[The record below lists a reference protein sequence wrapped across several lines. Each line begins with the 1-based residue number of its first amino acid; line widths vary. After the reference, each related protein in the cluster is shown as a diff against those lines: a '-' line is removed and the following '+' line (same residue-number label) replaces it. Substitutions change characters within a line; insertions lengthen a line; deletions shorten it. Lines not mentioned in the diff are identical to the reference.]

1 MPFRTP
7 WKHTATSINGL
18 KREVNAVILKQRHLP
33 GIAIAM
39 AILLNAGTLCA
50 ADRAPSFD
58 PPLSVERIASD
69 RFEVALVQA
78 RPDNG
83 AVSVRGTVT
92 PRIPRR
98 GAIPGYVHMTLIG
111 PDGTR
116 LAEADAS
123 PMRRNR
129 QAQSAYF
136 NARLMIDP
144 PAGSTLRIAHILA
157 KSPIFL
163 DSPG

>member
-1 MPFRTP
+1 MT
-7 WKHTATSINGL
+7 L
-18 KREVNAVILKQRHLP
+18 KPRSLP

-69 RFEVALVQA
+69 RFEIALVQA
-78 RPDNG
+78 RPDDG
-83 AVSVRGTVT
+83 AISVRGTVT
-92 PRIPRR
+92 PRIPHR
-98 GAIPGYVHMTLIG
+98 GAIPGHIHITLIG

-116 LAEADAS
+116 LAETDAS
-123 PMRRNR
+123 PMRHNR

-136 NARLMIDP
+136 NARLRIDP

-157 KSPIFL
+157 GSPVSL
-163 DSPG
+163 SQ